1 MKIKYH
7 ILLVLFLTY
16 VNVAFA
22 WQSGYTKEQFSGK
35 EEGKT
40 EFNPHWFLSLQGGGA
55 YTLGEAIFGDLV
67 SPSVAVALG
76 YKFTPLFAVRAEAS
90 GWQAKGGWVN
100 PAITYKYKYLQGG
113 LDAMFDLSNLC
124 YGFHSKR
131 IFNAYLFLGIGLNGA
146 FDNDEAVAL
155 NASGYNL
162 QRLWTGKKLYA
173 SGRIGLGTNLR
184 LNDHVAINFELN
196 TNMLS
201 DKFNS
206 KKGVNADWQFNGLVG
221 LSFTLGKSSRKV
233 APVSYEPEQ
242 PVSVTTVE
250 QRPEPIPVVE
260 NEIELIEGCR
270 AGKDSARKELYTLY
284 SKQML
289 AVCYRYTGDVD
300 AAHDVLHDGFIK
312 IFTHFTFRGECA
324 LSTWVTRVMVTQAI
338 DYLRKQQRFSQLV
351 VNEEQLPDIPDEA
364 GIAETGGRISEE
376 MLMAFVAELPDGC
389 RTVFNLYVFEEKSH
403 KEIAEILHIKEHS
416 STSQL
421 HRAKCLLIKRI
432 KEYTEY
438 ERK

>member
-1 MKIKYH
+1 M
-7 ILLVLFLTY
+7 LRLT
-16 VNVAFA
+16 N
-22 WQSGYTKEQFSGK
+22 KRRE
-35 EEGKT
+35 
-40 EFNPHWFLSLQGGGA
+40 
-55 YTLGEAIFGDLV
+55 
-67 SPSVAVALG
+67 
-76 YKFTPLFAVRAEAS
+76 EAS
-90 GWQAKGGWVN
+90 V
-100 PAITYKYKYLQGG
+100 
-113 LDAMFDLSNLC
+113 
-124 YGFHSKR
+124 KR
-131 IFNAYLFLGIGLNGA
+131 
-146 FDNDEAVAL
+146 AL
-155 NASGYNL
+155 
-162 QRLWTGKKLYA
+162 
-173 SGRIGLGTNLR
+173 
-184 LNDHVAINFELN
+184 
-196 TNMLS
+196 
-201 DKFNS
+201 
-206 KKGVNADWQFNGLVG
+206 
-221 LSFTLGKSSRKV
+221 TL
-233 APVSYEPEQ
+233 
-242 PVSVTTVE
+242 
-250 QRPEPIPVVE
+250 E

-312 IFTHFTFRGECA
+312 IF
-324 LSTWVTRVMVTQAI
+324 TRVMVTQAI